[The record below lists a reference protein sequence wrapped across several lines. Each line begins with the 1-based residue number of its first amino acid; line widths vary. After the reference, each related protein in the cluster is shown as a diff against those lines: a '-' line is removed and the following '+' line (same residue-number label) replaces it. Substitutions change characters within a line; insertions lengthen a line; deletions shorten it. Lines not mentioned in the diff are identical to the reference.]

1 MRIIG
6 IMAISVW
13 LSVCTSTPMFP
24 PETMKDVEA
33 NSVDIKAWGKGP
45 IIRPVQSWSLTKWNW
60 SVRSSELF
68 ESQRVLSL
76 VAEEQPIEANP
87 MSNQTTV
94 EQDGPFWLAIMFKGS
109 VEPRMLQT
117 GNRLIAWGR
126 RGEPEQKCSAELP
139 ECCHT

>member
-1 MRIIG
+1 M
-6 IMAISVW
+6 
-13 LSVCTSTPMFP
+13 
-24 PETMKDVEA
+24 
-33 NSVDIKAWGKGP
+33 
-45 IIRPVQSWSLTKWNW
+45 
-60 SVRSSELF
+60 RSSELF

-94 EQDGPFWLAIMFKGS
+94 EQDGPFWFAIMFKGS

-117 GNRLIAWGR
+117 GNRLTAWGR
-126 RGEPEQKCSAELP
+126 RSEPEQKCSAELP